1 MIQTVD
7 PEYSHISNAQH
18 TTQLYSMPL
27 LQDFNEP
34 LPVSMV
40 TCRYGNRNGWNY
52 FLEPCLESLDFIIKI
67 ALRNDASLIL
77 SPVIL
82 IL

>member
-1 MIQTVD
+1 MIQSVD

-40 TCRYGNRNGWNY
+40 TCQYGNRNELDETL
-52 FLEPCLESLDFIIKI
+52 FSRSLDFIIKI